1 MKLDT
6 IIPGKNTI
14 STFLAVSTAVG
25 GVVWLSRSVLPLTLA
40 QGAIFGAISTFA
52 ARIGQLACQKI
63 DKSLSSPILL
73 RGTQFLLTFGLPL
86 AIFSRMKP
94 LTLREGVHLTLIVVL
109 ARKFFICFNFGIKPF
124 LGEFS
129 S

>member
-1 MKLDT
+1 MKPDA

-14 STFLAVSTAVG
+14 STFLTVSSAVG
-25 GVVWLSRSVLPLTLA
+25 GVVWFSRSVHPLTLA
-40 QGAIFGAISTFA
+40 QGTIFGAISTISE
-52 ARIGQLACQKI
+52 RIGQIAYQKM

-94 LTLREGVHLTLIVVL
+94 LTFREGVHLTLIVVL
-109 ARKFFICFNFGIKPF
+109 VRKFFISFNFGINPF
-124 LGEFS
+124 LGKFS